1 MRRQQSCRC
10 VQTVPGAGSFSAN
23 MAVSVPRVS
32 FHRVFVVVPRHHTGC
47 AVGHDDG
54 QFFGE
59 PRVEMGGIPIW
70 KEGDSRGR
78 VEIVH
83 QSWRRDVKQRF
94 GFVGAGVAALECGG
108 RMTG

>member
-1 MRRQQSCRC
+1 M
-10 VQTVPGAGSFSAN
+10 QTVPGAGSSSADL
-23 MAVSVPRVS
+23 AVSLPRVS
-32 FHRVFVVVPRHHTGC
+32 FHRVFVLVPRHHTGC

-54 QFFGE
+54 QFFAE
-59 PRVEMGGIPIW
+59 PSNWAEMVGIPIW

-78 VEIVH
+78 IEIVH
-83 QSWRRDVKQRF
+83 QSGRRDVKQRF